1 MRMKKIDPQELQLQ
15 PFQLLD
21 QTWALLVAGVE
32 RPNPMTVSWGGF
44 GTLWNKPMIT
54 LYVRPTRHTFGLLN
68 QHSECSLN
76 FLPEQHR
83 GALNLC
89 GSRSGRDIDK
99 WTKSGLHPLAS
110 ETIAV
115 PRVQEA
121 VLSFECRVLAWQ
133 DFDPSRF
140 LQKSIEKNYPNQDY
154 HRIYWAEA
162 LAIWVAE

>member
-1 MRMKKIDPQELQLQ
+1 MKKMDPQQLQLQ

-21 QTWALLVAGVE
+21 QTWALVVAGVE

-44 GTLWNKPMIT
+44 GTLWNKPMVT
-54 LYVRPTRHTFGLLN
+54 VY
-68 QHSECSLN
+68 
-76 FLPEQHR
+76 EQHR

-99 WTKSGLHPLAS
+99 WEKSKLHPLAS

-121 VLSFECRVLAWQ
+121 FLSFECRVLAWQ

-140 LQKSIEKNYPNQDY
+140 LQKTIEKNYPNQDY
-154 HRIYWAEA
+154 HRIYWAEV
-162 LAIWVAE
+162 LAVWSAE